1 MLIEK
6 YPIVLRTRLLL
17 NRSTTPMAIFKSAAT
32 VIHLLFNHLRLIP
45 GHKLL
50 GVLIGVCEL
59 TAALMIQ
66 IFLRTAIS
74 VRRGLSER

>member
-1 MLIEK
+1 
-6 YPIVLRTRLLL
+6 
-17 NRSTTPMAIFKSAAT
+17 MAIFKSATA
-32 VIHLLFNHLRLIP
+32 VIHLLLNHLRLIP

-50 GVLIGVCEL
+50 GMLIGVCEL

-74 VRRGLSER
+74 VRRRLPER